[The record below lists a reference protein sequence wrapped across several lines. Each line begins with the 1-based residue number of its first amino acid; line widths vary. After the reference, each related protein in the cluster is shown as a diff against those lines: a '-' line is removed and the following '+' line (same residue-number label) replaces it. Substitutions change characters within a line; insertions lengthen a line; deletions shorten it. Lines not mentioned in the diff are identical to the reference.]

1 MTGRGAP
8 GIQANRGGGGMQKPL
23 KSDGEKRQR
32 GNDKKRSIEKTGKIF
47 EFPDAETK
55 LENVLPGNHR
65 NCHII
70 ENSD

>member
-1 MTGRGAP
+1 
-8 GIQANRGGGGMQKPL
+8 MQKPL